1 MKIYC
6 RSKSCVNS
14 CLGMFVLYEVIP
26 THVTSIQDTSSTHLS
41 YMWTPN
47 LRRSSISAYV
57 PSIFG
62 NATANLTTSAQFGR
76 NNSYQPRFV
85 TIPPDL
91 DINGNNS
98 SIVTAALV
106 AGLFPKILSVDE
118 STSQMRT
125 ISNNQQVSFHPSS
138 VNFRMRP
145 KELTVNYLAYYTLM

>member
-1 MKIYC
+1 MKIYYKL
-6 RSKSCVNS
+6 RSCVNN
-14 CLGMFVLYEVIP
+14 CLGMFVLYEATR
-26 THVTSIQDTSSTHLS
+26 THAALIQDTSSTHLS
-41 YMWTPN
+41 YMWAPN
-47 LRRSSISAYV
+47 LRRSSISTYV
-57 PSIFG
+57 TSIVG
-62 NATANLTTSAQFGR
+62 NAAANSGTSAQFGR

-85 TIPPDL
+85 IIPPDL

-98 SIVTAALV
+98 SIINAALV
-106 AGLFPKILSVDE
+106 AGLFPKLLSVDA